1 MDGRAGNEAKSHLLG
16 DLEAS
21 VMRQMWG
28 REAATVREVL
38 EALRAAGRQ
47 VAYTTVMTVMGR
59 LNAKGLL
66 VRDLVGKTHVYRAAM
81 DEDQLLRAAASRR
94 VQTLV
99 EEFGDIA
106 IAQFLAEVN
115 GLSPERRR
123 QLLDLA
129 GGDET

>member
-1 MDGRAGNEAKSHLLG
+1 
-16 DLEAS
+16 
-21 VMRQMWG
+21 MRQMWG

-94 VQTLV
+94 VQSLV